1 MLSVPEA
8 LDRLNTALAAARQ
21 AGADAADAVYGGD
34 LSTGGQVR
42 LGALEDVGSS
52 EGEEIG
58 VRLFFGTRSA
68 SVSTSDLGPDALI
81 ASVERAAAMARET
94 PEDPYAGLAPED
106 MLLRAAPHDLEL
118 EAGGVATPETLQG
131 MALTAEAA
139 ARAVPAVQT
148 HGEHGNGRGRERERK

>member
-21 AGADAADAVYGGD
+21 AGADAADAVYVGD
-34 LSTGGQVR
+34 LSTGVQVR

-52 EGEEIG
+52 EGEKIG

-81 ASVERAAAMARET
+81 ASVERAAAMARAT

-106 MLLRAAPHDLEL
+106 RSEEHTYEL
-118 EAGGVATPETLQG
+118 QSL
-131 MALTAEAA
+131 M
-139 ARAVPAVQT
+139 RI
-148 HGEHGNGRGRERERK
+148 